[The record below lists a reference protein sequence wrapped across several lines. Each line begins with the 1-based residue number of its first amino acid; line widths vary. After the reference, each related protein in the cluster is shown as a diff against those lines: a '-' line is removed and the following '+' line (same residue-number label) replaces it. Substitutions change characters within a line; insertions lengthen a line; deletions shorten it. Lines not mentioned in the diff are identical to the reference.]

1 MGAGV
6 GAAGV
11 GELLD
16 EPQAFLLEGEGDG
29 LGAVGGGDGGGGCG
43 GGGGVDGGGERLDGG
58 VVEEGAEREGAG
70 EGGLEPGGEA
80 QRHERVAAEGEE
92 VVGEADLGEAEEIGH
107 GCGHGGLGGGA
118 GRDMGGA
125 GEGAGLAGRAG
136 SARRS
141 SLPLTVIGRRR
152 RPAKRCGVMCSG
164 RTARALA
171 RSAAR
176 SRCGARS
183 KGAPLLS
190 APSAP
195 VSSPPIPSGTRKAC
209 STPSG

>member
-29 LGAVGGGDGGGGCG
+29 LCAVGGGDGGGGCG
-43 GGGGVDGGGERLDGG
+43 GGGGVDRGGSASM
-58 VVEEGAEREGAG
+58 VVWSKRVRSGRGRA
-70 EGGLEPGGEA
+70 
-80 QRHERVAAEGEE
+80 RVASSRAARRSAMSEWPPRAKKSSARPTSGRPRRSAMA
-92 VVGEADLGEAEEIGH
+92 VATAASVGVRGAIW
-107 GCGHGGLGGGA
+107 A
-118 GRDMGGA
+118 GRA
-125 GEGAGLAGRAG
+125 RAASPARAG

-152 RPAKRCGVMCSG
+152 RPAKSCGVMCSG

-183 KGAPLLS
+183 KGAPS
-190 APSAP
+190 WS
-195 VSSPPIPSGTRKAC
+195 VPPASMPSGTRKAC